1 MLLLLPN
8 HPEIELF
15 FQNVE
20 KMNDRIDGLLERRN
34 EIELRDRL
42 TDFSENAFSN
52 LRNISLTDKLD
63 IYDEVL
69 IKEIALV
76 NGIFSRFR
84 PEIPRVFKAV
94 KIALNSLKEFA
105 GEALKKAITLIDE
118 LVDLLEFLWQKFIR
132 RDNV

>member
-34 EIELRDRL
+34 EIDLRDRL

-69 IKEIALV
+69 SKENIIEK
-76 NGIFSRFR
+76 G
-84 PEIPRVFKAV
+84 
-94 KIALNSLKEFA
+94 
-105 GEALKKAITLIDE
+105 GCYYYKK
-118 LVDLLEFLWQKFIR
+118 
-132 RDNV
+132 